1 MRFRD
6 EDYLKAFPREKPK
19 RVRVE
24 EKKIK
29 EEETMTNKVDDEE
42 VEEVE
47 IVEEKEEVV
56 EDGNGTDD

>member
-19 RVRVE
+19 RVKIE

-29 EEETMTNKVDDEE
+29 EEETMTNKVEEIEE

-47 IVEEKEEVV
+47 EKEEEV
-56 EDGNGTDD
+56 ENGNGTDD